1 MHPKQTQCLLA
12 CHHILKTK
20 LIIFVT
26 VSAQCKIM
34 HLYLDIREI
43 IDSKSENENREYM
56 YFTCVWFLI
65 CKRINFFF
73 TLLKI

>member
-1 MHPKQTQCLLA
+1 MH
-12 CHHILKTK
+12 
-20 LIIFVT
+20 
-26 VSAQCKIM
+26 M
-34 HLYLDIREI
+34 YLDIREI

-73 TLLKI
+73 YFIKDLIYSNLSIYYERKFT